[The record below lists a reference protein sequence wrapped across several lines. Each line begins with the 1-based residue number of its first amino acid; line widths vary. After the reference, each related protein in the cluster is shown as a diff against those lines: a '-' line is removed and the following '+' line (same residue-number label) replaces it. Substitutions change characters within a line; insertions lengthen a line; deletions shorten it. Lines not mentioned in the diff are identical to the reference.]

1 MSGLTP
7 EVVQKIHA
15 LLHNRQLIQAVQV
28 YQSATGVSLAEARE
42 AVEEMA
48 QIELAKPPS
57 DVRSFD
63 NPVLEA
69 RIKSLLAKG
78 NKIDAIK
85 IFREEYGVGLN
96 DAKNAVDRMEAS
108 MQMGSYSMSK
118 PYEAA
123 IGSDPFADDGSGKG
137 QRALLTVLALGLGL
151 CGAAVFLF
159 FINL

>member
-1 MSGLTP
+1 
-7 EVVQKIHA
+7 
-15 LLHNRQLIQAVQV
+15 LIQAVQV

-69 RIKSLLAKG
+69 RIKSLLARG

-96 DAKNAVDRMEAS
+96 EAKAVVDRMEAS
-108 MQMGSYSMSK
+108 MQMSPSSMSR
-118 PYEAA
+118 PYEPA
-123 IGSDPFADDGSGKG
+123 IGSDPFAEDTSAKG
-137 QRALLTVLALGLGL
+137 QRVILTVIALGIGI
-151 CGAAVFLF
+151 CGAAVFLLF
-159 FINL
+159 MNL